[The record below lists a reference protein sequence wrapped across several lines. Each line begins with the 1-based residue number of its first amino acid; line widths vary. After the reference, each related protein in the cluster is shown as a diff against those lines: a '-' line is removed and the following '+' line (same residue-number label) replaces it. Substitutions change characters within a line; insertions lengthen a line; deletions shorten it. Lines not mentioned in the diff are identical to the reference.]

1 MPLCRILF
9 LLFLSIPIIEIYLLI
24 QVGEVIGALPTIF
37 IVVFTAVLGVALLR
51 WQGLVTLTRVQ
62 AALARG
68 ELPAQELLEGALLLV
83 AGALLLTPGFFT
95 DTIGF
100 FLLIPPLRQSLA
112 QSLLLRGMFQVGGG
126 VRRGG
131 FSDGNTYEGQP
142 GETGEPRVIEGEYK
156 RRNDR

>member
-1 MPLCRILF
+1 MPLFRILF

-68 ELPAQELLEGALLLV
+68 ELPAQALLEGALLLV

-95 DTIGF
+95 DAIGF
-100 FLLIPPLRQSLA
+100 ALLISPLRRFLA
-112 QSLLLRGMFQVGGG
+112 QSLLLHGLFQVAGSFH
-126 VRRGG
+126 RGG
-131 FSDGNTYEGQP
+131 FSDGSTYEGRYD
-142 GETGEPRVIEGEYK
+142 ETKGPRVIEGEYK
-156 RRNDR
+156 HHDE